1 MAPMAGDGVPLF
13 YIAIVML
20 TLSWIFATARIGVR
34 RWKKNLGLDDW
45 LMFAG
50 LILYTV
56 TTALVITCCFYG
68 AGQKRVELEASDV
81 MQGTKLFFIA
91 QFFYSA
97 CSVPIKAS
105 ICVTM
110 LRIADSRRRFVWTL
124 WGIIGITVITAII
137 FILATANVCHPITT
151 LWGETTHGTCNP
163 LLNSNIG
170 FFFSAVSILTDWTL
184 AILPCILLWN
194 IQMKT
199 KVKMPVIFM
208 LSLGAFASA
217 ATVVRLGYLTLYNN
231 PAEFMYSTGA
241 IGLWSILEEG
251 IGIIAGSM
259 PALRPLLNLP
269 FFSKNTYASNTG
281 SNQLSSHMIQPNA
294 TSHKRKNQSQSKKAS
309 MELNDFRTHLT
320 THVGYGDGEGRE
332 QKQSL
337 DDSDSQKYILKSTQV
352 VVTREQA

>member
-1 MAPMAGDGVPLF
+1 MPVP
-13 YIAIVML
+13 
-20 TLSWIFATARIGVR
+20 ARIL
-34 RWKKNLGLDDW
+34 RWQRL
-45 LMFAG
+45 
-50 LILYTV
+50 T
-56 TTALVITCCFYG
+56 IT
-68 AGQKRVELEASDV
+68 S
-81 MQGTKLFFIA
+81 
-91 QFFYSA
+91 
-97 CSVPIKAS
+97 
-105 ICVTM
+105 
-110 LRIADSRRRFVWTL
+110 
-124 WGIIGITVITAII
+124 
-137 FILATANVCHPITT
+137 
-151 LWGETTHGTCNP
+151 
-163 LLNSNIG
+163 
-170 FFFSAVSILTDWTL
+170 
-184 AILPCILLWN
+184 
-194 IQMKT
+194 
-199 KVKMPVIFM
+199 
-208 LSLGAFASA
+208 ASA

-294 TSHKRKNQSQSKKAS
+294 TAHKRRNQSQSKKAS

-337 DDSDSQKYILKSTQV
+337 DDSDSQKYILKSTRV